1 MLAAYS
7 PNAFAA
13 VMLGRPLA
21 MAPEAAA
28 AAFDL
33 SATLDAS
40 SQRAR
45 TNESAAPRDRLYE
58 LADGVATI
66 KIHGQIVNRSSWLS
80 ARFGLAG
87 FDQIQSAL
95 AAALADPAV
104 RGILL
109 DIDSPGGDL
118 AGATETAAA
127 VRAAAV
133 RAAAAKKPVVAFVD
147 GCALSA
153 AYVAAA
159 GASRIYCAPSAMLGS
174 IGVVYLHLDT
184 SAALASRGVK
194 PTILHAGA
202 HKADGS
208 HMMPLAPEAQ
218 KRIQGQVA
226 AAHDLLLASVGAH
239 RPALGAAGARAT
251 EAALYMG
258 DKAVTAGLADA
269 VGTRAS
275 PRAYLT
281 AARTAPPSL
290 AAARPL
296 TPPSPIGVHAM
307 SPSTTFASSAV
318 SSPIAI
324 SPANFTSRAAYE
336 TARREARR
344 VNANAL
350 AAQQLNGQ
358 SIDELWRETLGAPAA
373 SPPPAK
379 AASAQAADDIW
390 REVLA
395 KHKGGVSS
403 AFSEVYR

>member
-1 MLAAYS
+1 MLAAIS

-13 VMLGRPLA
+13 AMLGRPLA

-33 SATLDAS
+33 STSLDAS

-58 LADGVATI
+58 LADGIETI
-66 KIHGQIVNRSSWLS
+66 NLHGQIANRSSWLS

-109 DIDSPGGDL
+109 DVDSPGGDL

-127 VRAAAV
+127 VRAAA
-133 RAAAAKKPVVAFVD
+133 AKKPVAAFVD